1 MRHLRFLLDGTY
13 MACIL
18 VWYLHFYRM
27 KLRNFK
33 PLPKKLVKRKK
44 HGFALI
50 ASLTLMMLLALLA
63 VGIMATA
70 STQSRISAQTIL
82 QAEAR
87 QQALVGLDAALGELQ
102 LALGPDCRV
111 TANSGISENHA
122 SQYILGVWDSW
133 TGPIY
138 GTAKQGKRKG
148 SSIRETY
155 TPGRTALFRQWLI
168 SSRNP
173 QELKEFSAA
182 GNLGSSRPGH
192 RICLVGEGTLGSA
205 GSRAE
210 NCVFADL
217 VMMPSSGGRKACYA
231 WWIGGENQKAKVN
244 IRDRKVGSNPVEVL
258 RATWNTPAP
267 IFKDG
272 TFNPGTIES
281 PEKLLTMRSLAH
293 VDGVTQFGMPYF
305 FDVTTSSYTLPVNV
319 RTGGLKQD
327 LCLLLGKEGNFKAAK
342 EFEAE
347 SQRDCPL
354 VEYGDGLN
362 PGTERNMPIGSWQ
375 NLYAYYNCWP
385 NGEAD
390 DSKNVTA
397 RLIGD
402 VTNPYTRISGVAIP
416 NQGDN
421 RTPQDLETYSPS
433 GGCSIYDS
441 RSLMHDGNKFA
452 GYARTPVLLSYMS
465 TFGLVEED
473 EKNSDGT
480 PVMTADQKQ
489 VHRLGMCFSPMYLWW
504 NPYNVPMKIRGEQLW
519 SQSIPYKNIWLQT
532 YAVTA
537 AGTWNYGW
545 STYAMH
551 QNSGA
556 SGFGMDYG
564 NYFLNSINGTR
575 EDIEFAPGEILF
587 FSHAN
592 ARTNKNGAFDNPW
605 VPGYNPSSVAGY
617 KAHFYAMGAGKQSTD
632 AGVASAEN
640 MNAGKLYVRL
650 RLGIHAEGGGYATDG
665 VWFAPQVQE
674 AIAVMNGFTGRYQD
688 SNSDTAV
695 GKRGHNPQRFLLG
708 WYDPNNTPSTVICDE
723 NRNDASWRADGSQRD
738 SAVPYF
744 IAAVG
749 VVPKSANMNLDS
761 RVFEGTDYRTKSWQH
776 SSPAFWGSMIIQPD
790 DQQRQYHPYQLAVL
804 DVGSG
809 MNACPMDSIGRNGVL
824 GINSGG
830 EQVSFA
836 SVLELPVHPPF
847 SLAGFSGMRLQPG
860 WYQASG
866 AGSLAALRRMLYQS
880 GVPGVGI
887 GNAFAD
893 PCLPA
898 DGIYAF
904 HKTNIPT
911 GSGGNGQVFSD
922 FYDHGL
928 LINDAMWDRW
938 FCSSVSDMPQ
948 KKAKQVADEFF
959 ADHKGK
965 EDARATLPVS
975 RYVRTGEPYANKDI
989 VTRIMKKDGWK
1000 HIAQYLMIDGGF
1012 NVNSTS
1018 VDAWAAV
1025 LQGLARRQLVTN
1037 ASGKLALVEGS
1048 SEDNNETVM
1057 FPRFMVSTSSRS
1069 IDPNGG
1075 YSMMMGASDIR
1086 NTSGG
1091 LSAWGDIRELDSSQI
1106 RQLAEAMVEQVRERG
1121 PFLNMSDFV
1130 NRRLD
1135 KKNEDH
1141 AMKGALQ
1148 AAIDNAG
1155 LNDGFDDEVT
1165 SPQGGGDL
1173 YKFPAAEE
1181 GSIYTAAPGYLIQSD
1196 ILLSLGN
1203 ILTVRDDT
1211 FTVRAYGCVR
1221 NESDGVLAQAW
1232 CEAVVQRTIEYVDP
1246 RNRPSDSDYEPD
1258 GSAARDKLSST
1269 NRNLGRK
1276 FRIVS
1281 FKWLDAWDI

>member
-1 MRHLRFLLDGTY
+1 
-13 MACIL
+13 
-18 VWYLHFYRM
+18 M
-27 KLRNFK
+27 KLKKFK

-102 LALGPDCRV
+102 VTLGPDCRV
-111 TANSGISENHA
+111 TASSGISEKAATQN
-122 SQYILGVWDSW
+122 ILGVWDSW

-138 GTAKQGKRKG
+138 GTAKQGNRKG

-155 TPGRTALFRQWLI
+155 EAGRASMFRKWLI

-173 QELKEFSAA
+173 AELKRFDAA
-182 GNLGSSRPGH
+182 GSLGTSRPGH
-192 RICLVGEGTLGSA
+192 RICLVGEGTLGAA
-205 GSRAE
+205 GDRAD

-217 VMMPSSGGRKACYA
+217 ITMPSSGGRKACYA

-244 IRDRKVGSNPVEVL
+244 IRDRQVGSNPQEVL
-258 RATWNTPAP
+258 RATWDTPAP

-272 TFNPGTIES
+272 TFNPGPIED

-305 FDVTTSSYTLPVNV
+305 FDVTTSSYTLPINV

-327 LCLLLGKEGNFKAAK
+327 LCLLLGKEGNFAAAK
-342 EFEAE
+342 EFAAE
-347 SQRDCPL
+347 STRDCPL

-362 PGTERNMPIGSWQ
+362 PGSERNLPIGSWQ

-385 NGEAD
+385 NGEAN

-397 RLIGD
+397 RLLGD
-402 VTNPYTRISGVAIP
+402 VATAYTRISGVAIP
-416 NQGDN
+416 NQGSN
-421 RTPQDLETYSPS
+421 RDPQKLEEYSPS

-441 RSLMHDGNKFA
+441 RSMMHTGDEAA
-452 GYARTPVLLSYMS
+452 GYARTPVLLSYMC

-473 EKNSDGT
+473 QKNSDGS
-480 PVMTADQKQ
+480 PVMTKDEKQ
-489 VHRLGMCFSPMYLWW
+489 VHRLGMCFSPMFLWW

-519 SQSIPYKNIWLQT
+519 AQSIPYKTIWLQT
-532 YAVTA
+532 YAVSQ
-537 AGTWNYGW
+537 AGTWNYTW
-545 STYAMH
+545 QTYAMH
-551 QNSGA
+551 QNSGDT
-556 SGFGMDYG
+556 GFGMDYG
-564 NYFLNSINGTR
+564 NYFLNSVNSGKD
-575 EDIEFAPGEILF
+575 DIVFAPGEILF
-587 FSHAN
+587 FSHGN
-592 ARTNKNGAFDNPW
+592 SRTNRNGAFDNPL
-605 VPGYNPSSVAGY
+605 VLGYNPSAVAGY
-617 KAHFYAMGAGKQSTD
+617 NARFYTMGAANQSTD
-632 AGVASAEN
+632 PGVASAYN
-640 MNAGKLYVRL
+640 MEQGNFKLRL
-650 RLGIHAEGGGYATDG
+650 RLGINASGGAYTTDG
-665 VWFAPQVQE
+665 VWFAPQVVE
-674 AIAVMNGFTGRYQD
+674 AISVMNGFSGRYQD
-688 SNSDTAV
+688 SGSDTAI
-695 GKRGHNPQRFLLG
+695 GKRGHNPQRFLMG
-708 WYDPNNTPSTVICDE
+708 WYDPATAGEEETVICDE
-723 NRNDASWRADGSQRD
+723 NRNDSYWRADGSQRD

-749 VVPKSANMNLDS
+749 VAPKSANRNLDS
-761 RVFEGTDYRTKSWQH
+761 RVLEGEDFRTKSWQH
-776 SSPAFWGSMIIQPD
+776 SSPAFWGSMIIKPD
-790 DQQRQYHPYQLAVL
+790 NQQRQYHPYQLAVL

-860 WYQASG
+860 WYQASSG
-866 AGSLAALRRMLYQS
+866 GSLPALRRMLYQS

-898 DGIYAF
+898 DGVYAY
-904 HKTNIPT
+904 HKSNIPT
-911 GSGGNGQVFSD
+911 GTGGNGQVFSD

-938 FCSSVSDMPQ
+938 FCSSVSDMPN
-948 KKAKQVADEFF
+948 KKAKQLVDEFF
-959 ADHKGK
+959 ADRKGK
-965 EDARATLPVS
+965 DATRSTLPVS
-975 RYVRTGEPYANKDI
+975 RYVRTGEPYENKDI
-989 VTRIMKKDGWK
+989 VSKIMKKDGWK
-1000 HIAQYLMIDGGF
+1000 YIAQYLMIDGGF

-1037 ASGKLALVEGS
+1037 SSGKLALVEGS
-1048 SEDNNETVM
+1048 SEDNTESVL
-1057 FPRFMVSTSSRS
+1057 FPRFMVSTANKA

-1075 YSMMMGASDIR
+1075 YSMMMGASDLR
-1086 NTSGG
+1086 SGSSSG
-1091 LSAWGDIRELDSSQI
+1091 LAAWGDIRELDSAQI
-1106 RQLAEAMVEQVRERG
+1106 RQLAEAMVEQVRQRG

-1135 KKNEDH
+1135 KRNEEH

-1155 LNDGFDDEVT
+1155 LNDGFDDET
-1165 SPQGGGDL
+1165 TDPQGGGDL

-1196 ILLSLGN
+1196 VLLSLGN

-1221 NESDGVLAQAW
+1221 TETDGVLAQAW

-1246 RNRPSDSDYEPD
+1246 RNRPADSDYEPD
-1258 GSAARDKLSST
+1258 GAAGKNKLTST